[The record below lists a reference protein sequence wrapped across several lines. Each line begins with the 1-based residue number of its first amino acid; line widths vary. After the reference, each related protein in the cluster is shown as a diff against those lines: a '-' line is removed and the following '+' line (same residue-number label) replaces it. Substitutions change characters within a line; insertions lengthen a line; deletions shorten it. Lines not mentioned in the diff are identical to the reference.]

1 LFGSIATNDAL
12 SFLTSHRFSQL
23 SLSERSPYKSGHHTK
38 PLAVSLTPSQ
48 KMISSSNH
56 GRVTSDSSESTGI
69 GSLSLTTR
77 FFAIAQSEFHEPV
90 KAAVDELTERLD
102 GVLGITLYGS
112 VARGD
117 ADRPSDIDLWVLT
130 QGDRAPNQR
139 EANAIARNFEEEAF
153 NGNRYSY
160 DVDVEAVQAVPTY
173 TADIRDIVVSGI
185 PVHQTE
191 DFETVQTLLLEEG
204 GSDE

>member
-1 LFGSIATNDAL
+1 
-12 SFLTSHRFSQL
+12 
-23 SLSERSPYKSGHHTK
+23 
-38 PLAVSLTPSQ
+38 
-48 KMISSSNH
+48 MISSSNH